1 MYVHCEMNN
10 NTISNTTNNKNVA
23 QTKLDNNALFAQR
36 LLSNPPEYAIG
47 DVVETSSGIARIT
60 GRVFNEKES
69 KWKYTVCPSGL
80 KNFHMDNV
88 TVYSKYNTQKS

>member
-1 MYVHCEMNN
+1 MND
-10 NTISNTTNNKNVA
+10 NTNANNKNVV

-36 LLSNPPEYAIG
+36 LKSNPPEYEFG
-47 DVVETSSGIARIT
+47 DIVETSSGIARIT

-69 KWKYTVCPSGL
+69 KWKYTVCPTGL

-88 TVYSKYNTQKS
+88 TVYSKYTPKS